1 MNRSPPRAV
10 KFFRRS
16 TRRKYFRTAASGPG
30 ERQFPIG
37 RLPGMCRLVTN
48 SANLFTPSVMG
59 KLNKQN
65 LWQAAACLACVGV
78 LWIRLDDF
86 GASEFSGGRITG
98 KLFTMADL
106 GSLLFLVALLLTF
119 LFPRVAA
126 TIALA
131 ATLLC
136 LPFYLY
142 ILVPGL
148 YRQMFKGE
156 YSDPLQR
163 PFVWNN
169 WAVVGV
175 LSLVIAAF
183 LSLQRLSNGRA
194 RLGQ

>member
-1 MNRSPPRAV
+1 MIPD
-10 KFFRRS
+10 
-16 TRRKYFRTAASGPG
+16 GPS
-30 ERQFPIG
+30 
-37 RLPGMCRLVTN
+37 VTD

-78 LWIRLDDF
+78 LWIRLDAF

-98 KLFTMADL
+98 KLSTMADL

-119 LFPRVAA
+119 FFPRVAA

-148 YRQMFKGE
+148 YRQIFKGE
-156 YSDPLQR
+156 YFAPLQR

-183 LSLQRLSNGRA
+183 LSLHGLSKGCPD
-194 RLGQ
+194 LSGKH